1 MDYTVEIYKVDRR
14 CKTGMVLVYKTD
26 YNDVD
31 LAQIQRMYPERPGY
45 IVKILETYVTLKNFM
60 TGRDYQERYDT
71 PYTPYTASASSET
84 YWSS

>member
-14 CKTGMVLVYKTD
+14 RKNGLVLVYKTD

-31 LAQIQRMYPERPGY
+31 LAQMQRMYPERPGY
-45 IVKILETYVTLKNFM
+45 RVKILETYVTLKNFM

-71 PYTPYTASASSET
+71 PYTASASSET